1 MSTTTEAQTDPA
13 TQASNAMLAKP
24 AYRNYV
30 LAVLFLAYVANIMDR
45 AVLSVL
51 LQSIKLE
58 FNASD
63 TQLGLLGGLAFAVF
77 YSTLGIPIAAWA
89 DRSSRRNVLALA
101 VATWSIMTVLCGRA
115 TSFATLLVARIGT
128 AVGEAGGSPPSHSLI
143 SDYFPLAKRATAL
156 SIFALGVPIG
166 TILGNFLGGLGS
178 ELYGWRTAF
187 MIVGAPGIL
196 IALLVRFTVREPPRG
211 FAENK
216 TAAPGVRAAPPG
228 LAEAFRFLYEGKSFR
243 HLCLA
248 ASLHSVV
255 YYAGSTFN
263 ATFLIR
269 SHQLSTGEAGNM
281 LAILATVGA
290 AGTFLGGY
298 LADKLGVR
306 TNDRRWYMWV
316 PGLATLIMVPFQFV
330 SYLAPSL
337 QVSMPAF
344 GIMIFLATMFFG
356 PSFATTQALAPLRM
370 RTVAASLLL
379 FMQTLIGLGLGPF
392 LVGLLSDRLSANAGT
407 DSLRYGLVIVG
418 LANVWAA
425 AHYFWGARSLRAD
438 LEKTAQAGS

>member
-1 MSTTTEAQTDPA
+1 MSTTTEAQTDAVTENP
-13 TQASNAMLAKP
+13 NALLSKP

-51 LQSIKLE
+51 LESIKQE
-58 FNASD
+58 FNATD

-115 TSFATLLVARIGT
+115 TSFVTLLAARIGT

-166 TILGNFLGGLGS
+166 TILGNYLGGLGS

-187 MIVGAPGIL
+187 MIVGAPGIF

-216 TAAPGVRAAPPG
+216 TAAPGVRTSPPG
-228 LAEAFRFLYEGKSFR
+228 LSEAFRFLYEGKSFR

-269 SHQLSTGEAGNM
+269 SHHLSPGEAGNM
-281 LAILATVGA
+281 LAMLAAVGA

-306 TNDRRWYMWV
+306 ANDRRWYMWV
-316 PGLATLIMVPFQFV
+316 PGIATLLMVPFQFV

-337 QVSMPAF
+337 QVAMPAF
-344 GIMIFLATMFFG
+344 GVMIFLATMFFG

-392 LVGLLSDRLSANAGT
+392 FVGLISDHLSPTTGT

-418 LANVWAA
+418 LVNVWAA
-425 AHYFWGARSLRAD
+425 GHYFWGARSLRAD
-438 LEKTAQAGS
+438 LEKTA

>member
-1 MSTTTEAQTDPA
+1 MATTTETQPQAPA
-13 TQASNAMLAKP
+13 GSNSLLSKP

-30 LAVLFLAYVANIMDR
+30 LGVLFLAYVANIMDR

-51 LQSIKLE
+51 LESIKQE

-101 VATWSIMTVLCGRA
+101 VMTWSVMTVLCGRA
-115 TSFATLLVARIGT
+115 TSFTTLLAARIGT

-143 SDYFPLAKRATAL
+143 SDYFPLAQRATAL
-156 SIFALGVPIG
+156 SIFALGVPVG
-166 TILGNFLGGLGS
+166 TILGNYLGGTGS

-187 MIVGAPGIL
+187 MIVGAPGLL

-216 TAAPGVRAAPPG
+216 PVTPGAKAAVPGM
-228 LAEAFRFLYEGKSFR
+228 AEAFRFLFENKSFR

-269 SHQLSTGEAGNM
+269 SHQMSAGEAGNM
-281 LAILATVGA
+281 LAMLAVVGA

-306 TNDRRWYMWV
+306 ANDRRWYMWV
-316 PGLATLIMVPFQFV
+316 PGIATLLMVPFQFV
-330 SYLAPSL
+330 SYLAASL
-337 QVSMPAF
+337 WIAMPAF
-344 GIMIFLATMFFG
+344 AIMLFLATMFFG

-379 FMQTLIGLGLGPF
+379 FSQTLIGLGLGPF
-392 LVGLLSDRLSANAGT
+392 FVGLISDRLSASAGT
-407 DSLRYGLVIVG
+407 NSLRYGLVIVG
-418 LANVWAA
+418 LANIWAA

-438 LEKTAQAGS
+438 LEKTAHNGS